1 MAEQGVQNETAGDN
15 ATAEEPLEIT
25 VEIEQKRKI
34 VSPKKA
40 AADTKKASANKK
52 KSKNK
57 ITTTPSGYRVKLVP
71 VAANVLREAQSR
83 IPDATTRTF
92 TNPTDG
98 KEYENP
104 AHPEYIAEVKL
115 VQEER
120 TKASMSA
127 MVLFGMELLEP
138 IPEDNE
144 WLEKCRF
151 AKLITEEEYKEAIS
165 TDGKYMRE
173 MLFKTYVVS
182 DFTIINQIASMSGVT
197 QEMVAQARDSFPS

>member
-1 MAEQGVQNETAGDN
+1 MNDQDVKQEQDVKVELDGD
-15 ATAEEPLEIT
+15 APLVTEPL
-25 VEIEQKRKI
+25 KAKK

-40 AADTKKASANKK
+40 AADTKKARANKK
-52 KSKNK
+52 KSRNK
-57 ITTTPSGYRVKLVP
+57 ITTTASGYRVKLVP
-71 VAANVLREAQSR
+71 VAANVLREVQSR
-83 IPDATTRTF
+83 IPDAITRTF

-104 AHPEYIAEVKL
+104 AHPEYIAEVKQ

-120 TKASMSA
+120 TKASMNA
-127 MVLFGMELLEP
+127 MVLFGMELLDD

-144 WLEKCRF
+144 WLNKCRF
-151 AKLITEEEYKEAIS
+151 AKLITEPEYKEAIS
-165 TDGKYMRE
+165 ADGKYMRE

-182 DFTIINQIASMSGVT
+182 DFSVISTIANMSGVT